1 MRPALFGNRTGRM
14 ARTCKAFGVACL
26 FGIAATAAWG
36 DVRYPAG
43 TVIDVTAAPYF
54 ADPTGVA
61 DNRAILQ
68 QVLDDHPGSML
79 ERPIIYFPD
88 GLYRLS
94 GGLVVD
100 THNQANGGSGRG
112 VVFQGQSRDGTVL
125 RLDDGAAGFGDPAQP
140 LVFIDFN
147 QANDIFGA
155 WQYVA
160 FQTHVKD
167 LTIAVGANNA
177 GAIGLDFCAN
187 NVGGLRNV
195 RVRSDDPEGA
205 GRFGIL
211 LSSIPGPQLFKNV
224 EVIGFDWSL
233 RTENDPHYATTIEDM
248 TLIGA
253 REGGIFNRRHSFA
266 IHRLR
271 TENLGGPAIR
281 NDHPDAFTVLVD
293 GHFADGPGSGA
304 ALVNEG
310 FLYVRHVLTS
320 GYAGVIQDRAAGLI
334 AQPNMSEW
342 HYGTAEGLFDGGIRH
357 SLGLPIEDAPDPAR
371 DDPADWVNVRD
382 FGATPDNFN
391 NDAPHVQAAIA
402 SMAPGGANA
411 GKRTLYFPPGRYIFD
426 AGVTITEHVERIV
439 GCYASIQPRNAAIQT
454 QPVWTIS
461 GGDRLLTIEQ
471 LTGHPGGPLRA
482 TPFIRNQS
490 DRDVVLRDVLVLA
503 GQTYVNT
510 GAGRLFLENVGGT
523 SSRYWSNLPQ
533 PLPGAI
539 PQFDF
544 GGQTVWA
551 RQLNTEQK
559 DLKVR
564 NDGGDVWILG
574 IKNEED
580 GTYVQTLNG
589 GRTEVL
595 GGTAMPLDVDDFDS
609 PGFEII
615 DASMSIIVAGHM
627 GWARQHYEILVRE
640 TRSGETRDLL
650 GVDAAHHRTYANSAG
665 RRPPVLALYRG
676 SVLSGAEHW
685 RRTHFGTEEN
695 TGPAADGATPDAD
708 GIPNRLKRAL
718 GATPGT
724 PAHARLPAFETVNID
739 GALYPTLTFRR
750 LAGGG
755 EGVTGFYE
763 ARGLRYFVERST
775 DLTTW
780 TADPAG
786 TVYLAPPFDEGDGTE
801 TVSVR
806 SLHPIQPD
814 QPVFLRLTVE

>member
-1 MRPALFGNRTGRM
+1 MRILE
-14 ARTCKAFGVACL
+14 K
-26 FGIAATAAWG
+26 TAAAWCVLWVSLSISWA
-36 DVRYPAG
+36 DVRYPDG
-43 TVIDVTAAPYF
+43 TVIDVTLAPYF

-125 RLDDGAAGFGDPAQP
+125 RLDDGASGFGDPAEP
-140 LVFIDFN
+140 KVFIDFN

-167 LTIAVGANNA
+167 LTIDIGAGNS

-187 NVGGLRNV
+187 NVGGVRNV
-195 RVRSDDPEGA
+195 RVRSSDPDGA

-211 LSSIPGPQLFKNV
+211 LSSIPGPHLFKHV
-224 EVIGFDWSL
+224 EVIGFDWSV

-271 TENLGGPAIR
+271 TVDLGGPAIR

-293 GHFADGPGSGA
+293 GSFTGGPEAGA
-304 ALVNEG
+304 ALINEG
-310 FLYVRHVLTS
+310 FLYARNVRTS
-320 GYAGVIQDRAAGLI
+320 GYLGVIQDRAAGLI

-342 HYGTAEGLFDGGIRH
+342 HYGTAEGLFDTEVCH
-357 SLGLPIEDAPDPAR
+357 SLGLPIQDAPDPPR
-371 DDPADWVNVRD
+371 DDPSEWVNVSD
-382 FGATPDNFN
+382 FGATPGDNWN
-391 NDAPHVQAAIA
+391 NDAIGVQAAIA
-402 SMAPGGANA
+402 SMAPGGSNE
-411 GKRTLYFPPGRYIFD
+411 GRRTLYFPPGLYRFNS
-426 AGVTITEHVERIV
+426 GVVITEHVERIV
-439 GCYASIQPRNAAIQT
+439 GCFASIQPRLAAIET
-454 QPVWTIS
+454 QPVWTIA
-461 GGDRLLTIEQ
+461 GGDRLLIIEQ
-471 LTGHPGGPLRA
+471 LTGYPGGPLRA
-482 TPFIRNQS
+482 TPFFRNES
-490 DRDVVLRDVLVLA
+490 ERDVVIRDVLVLA

-510 GAGRLFLENVGGT
+510 GSGRLFLENVGGT

-533 PLPGAI
+533 PLPEAI

-564 NDGGDVWILG
+564 NEGGDVWILG
-574 IKNEED
+574 LKNEED

-595 GGTAMPLDVDDFDS
+595 GGTAMPLDVDDFAS
-609 PGFEII
+609 PGFEIL
-615 DASMSIIVAGHM
+615 DACMSVIIAGHM
-627 GWARQHYEILVRE
+627 GWARDHYEILVSE
-640 TRSGETRDLL
+640 TRNGETRDLL

-665 RRPPVLALYRG
+665 RRPPVLVLYRG
-676 SVLSGAEHW
+676 SILDEAEHW
-685 RRTHFGTEEN
+685 RRTHFGT
-695 TGPAADGATPDAD
+695 TAAVGLAAEDAMPDQDGL
-708 GIPNRLKRAL
+708 PNRLKRAL
-718 GATPGT
+718 GISPGV
-724 PAHARLPAFETVNID
+724 ADVRRLPEFGVVNLD
-739 GALYPTLTFRR
+739 GQSFPSLAFRR

-755 EGVTGFYE
+755 VSPAGYYE
-763 ARGLRYFVERST
+763 ARGLRYRVEVST
-775 DLTTW
+775 DLQTW
-780 TADPAG
+780 TSGSSA
-786 TVYLAPPFDEGDGTE
+786 TVLHEAAFDEGDGTE
-801 TVSVR
+801 SVTVR
-806 SLHPIQPD
+806 SLQAFDAD
-814 QPVFLRLTVE
+814 QPLFLRLSVEEVP